1 MKRVK
6 IILVLLLAVFSLYG
20 QEIVGSWS
28 GVLTIPDT
36 GMGEAKY
43 TLVLHITAAENGY
56 TCTMDS
62 PDENSFGN
70 ATDTTTFEDK
80 ELTVKIGSIDFVYT
94 GKLTDAITIDG
105 SFTQAGQSFDLDLTK
120 KEE

>member
-1 MKRVK
+1 M
-6 IILVLLLAVFSLYG
+6 LLAVFSLYG

-36 GMGEAKY
+36 GMGESKL

-62 PDENSFGN
+62 PDQDTFGIP
-70 ATDTTTFEDK
+70 TDATTFEDK
-80 ELTVKIGSIDFVYT
+80 ELTVKVGGIDFVYT
-94 GKLTDAITIDG
+94 GKLTDVTTIDG
-105 SFTQAGQSFDLDLTK
+105 SFTQAGQTFDLDLTK
-120 KEE
+120 KED

>member
-1 MKRVK
+1 MKR
-6 IILVLLLAVFSLYG
+6 ILSILVLLLAVFSLYG

-36 GMGEAKY
+36 GMGEGKL

-62 PDENSFGN
+62 PDQNALGI

-80 ELTVKIGSIDFVYT
+80 ELTVKVGSIDFVYT
-94 GKLTDAITIDG
+94 GKLTDATTIDG
-105 SFTQAGQSFDLDLTK
+105 SFTQMGQTYDLDLTR